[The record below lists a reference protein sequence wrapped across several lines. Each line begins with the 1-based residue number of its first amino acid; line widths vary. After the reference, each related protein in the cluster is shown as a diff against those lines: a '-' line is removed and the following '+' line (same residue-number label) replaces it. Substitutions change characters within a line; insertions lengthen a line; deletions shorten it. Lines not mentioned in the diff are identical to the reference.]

1 MPFRW
6 LRALD
11 GDDPADI
18 LISAPYARPPQYD
31 MNRFGASVA
40 STQTALTPRVRRV
53 RFQHLPLQESC
64 LDFCHI
70 EIFLKSLLLGMDA
83 KFVLPLSDQA
93 LDVIDVQRCA
103 SSHWLLSSRA
113 GVHFTC
119 TLCGEPA
126 GG

>member
-1 MPFRW
+1 MI
-6 LRALD
+6 LRVSSSS
-11 GDDPADI
+11 PCI
-18 LISAPYARPPQYD
+18 LAHPS
-31 MNRFGASVA
+31 
-40 STQTALTPRVRRV
+40 RVC
-53 RFQHLPLQESC
+53 FHNLPLHESC

>member
-6 LRALD
+6 LRDID

-18 LISAPYARPPQYD
+18 LISTPCARPPQYD
-31 MNRFGASVA
+31 MDRFGASLA
-40 STQTALTPRVRRV
+40 YNQTALTPRVLRV
-53 RFQHLPLQESC
+53 RFQHLPLHESC

-83 KFVLPLSDQA
+83 EFVLPLSDQP
-93 LDVIDVQRCA
+93 LDGIDVQMCA

-113 GVHFTC
+113 DVNFTR